1 MSIHDVDM
9 PLVDFTHDGEAR
21 PIGTV
26 KDEPVD
32 EDVSGAVKNEPVD
45 ERDKQHV
52 VDDNMYN
59 FHQYYDPS
67 RPRKYY

>member
-1 MSIHDVDM
+1 VIAMSIRDVGM

-26 KDEPVD
+26 KDE
-32 EDVSGAVKNEPVD
+32 DVSGAVKNEPID

-59 FHQYYDPS
+59 FHQYHDPS